1 MTATLVFAAAIVG
14 FTTLPIRAACLA
26 IGAAYGAIGAA
37 VGAGGLIMPAIT
49 GRPSWGPRRAP
60 GRRRQATGSPCQA
73 YGGKYGATQSSTNL
87 LERFSSRDRAGNS
100 SRHIVK
106 KRAHLI
112 PPYAHPARSKL

>member
-14 FTTLPIRAACLA
+14 FTTFSIRAACLT
-26 IGAAYGAIGAA
+26 IGAAYGAGGAA
-37 VGAGGLIMPAIT
+37 VGAGSLITPAMT

-73 YGGKYGATQSSTNL
+73 QGGKYGATQSSPYL
-87 LERFSSRDRAGNS
+87 LERFSSRDRAGNN

-112 PPYAHPARSKL
+112 PPFAHPPRPKL